1 MFKSFK
7 LKNIIIKNRAP
18 FDDINIEL
26 NKNINILTGINGTGK
41 TTILTYIVDSL
52 YELAKKEYYMDFI
65 GKETDL
71 YRISSDLYIKDI
83 TKKFSIVYFRYKLG
97 DRNLDYIDIRG
108 SISEDE
114 YNTIINLENKI
125 DYRNFEKNLNNN
137 FTKTWSMIER
147 EDIKRIFEENIIA
160 YFPSYRFETPT
171 YLNTTYKPKLKLDM
185 TDRFANELLNKIECT
200 KSIEDIANWIM
211 DVILDKELYKN
222 AKDKSIFLVNDKL
235 HMLINF
241 CIEKLFSGKFE
252 KYKNIRIGI
261 GTRKSGLARLSIIGD
276 DGKVLIPSIFNM
288 SDGELSLLCIFGE
301 ILRRFDNIFS
311 YKDLVSRDNDNSYK
325 VFDSGK
331 IFGIVLI
338 DEIDKNLHIKM
349 QTEILPLLLK
359 MFPNIQ
365 FILTSHSPFIPLG
378 LENNN
383 MPYFSFIMDTKDIR
397 RLESLENMELYN
409 EVYNLFIEE
418 NVNYKKKLEDFEKK
432 LEDFK
437 KKIKDENKIIIMTEG
452 KTDRIHLKVALKMLA
467 KKEDEDKD
475 KYKDLKNNI
484 KFYKNKENDKK
495 GFGDKNL
502 LQTLIHISNAS
513 KITNDDTKIIGIFD
527 RDSFDKLKD
536 VDKNITEKLKT
547 AKYLNLNKNI
557 YAFSIPLGEIENEY
571 KTKFISIEHYYK
583 EDDLKRK
590 DKDGRRLYLQQE
602 FKASGKER
610 EEKEGI
616 RTGIEFIINWNNRY
630 KEIAEEQWKKYNKV
644 VDSKVYKKDDDYG
657 KENIALTKCDFAK
670 LINENKK
677 DVDFSRFKYIFDII
691 LKIKKEIEEKAEE
704 QKIQK

>member
-1 MFKSFK
+1 MIFW
-7 LKNIIIKNRAP
+7 
-18 FDDINIEL
+18 
-26 NKNINILTGINGTGK
+26 GIFT
-41 TTILTYIVDSL
+41 
-52 YELAKKEYYMDFI
+52 
-65 GKETDL
+65 
-71 YRISSDLYIKDI
+71 
-83 TKKFSIVYFRYKLG
+83 
-97 DRNLDYIDIRG
+97 IDI
-108 SISEDE
+108 
-114 YNTIINLENKI
+114 
-125 DYRNFEKNLNNN
+125 
-137 FTKTWSMIER
+137 
-147 EDIKRIFEENIIA
+147 
-160 YFPSYRFETPT
+160 
-171 YLNTTYKPKLKLDM
+171 
-185 TDRFANELLNKIECT
+185 
-200 KSIEDIANWIM
+200 
-211 DVILDKELYKN
+211 
-222 AKDKSIFLVNDKL
+222 
-235 HMLINF
+235 
-241 CIEKLFSGKFE
+241 KLFFFKFE
-252 KYKNIRIGI
+252 K
-261 GTRKSGLARLSIIGD
+261 
-276 DGKVLIPSIFNM
+276 
-288 SDGELSLLCIFGE
+288 
-301 ILRRFDNIFS
+301 
-311 YKDLVSRDNDNSYK
+311 
-325 VFDSGK
+325 
-331 IFGIVLI
+331 
-338 DEIDKNLHIKM
+338 
-349 QTEILPLLLK
+349 
-359 MFPNIQ
+359 FPNIQ